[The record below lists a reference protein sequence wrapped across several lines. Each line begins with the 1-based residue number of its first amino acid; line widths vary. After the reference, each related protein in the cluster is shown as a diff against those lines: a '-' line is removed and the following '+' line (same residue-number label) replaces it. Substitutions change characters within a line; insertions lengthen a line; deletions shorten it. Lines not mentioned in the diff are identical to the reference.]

1 MTDWDH
7 SVDLVS
13 VGSGGGGLTAAVAVA
28 DAGLSSIVVEKTERV
43 GGSTAMSG
51 GVLWLPANPLMAA
64 DGDADTIEDGLRHM
78 AVVIG
83 DVGHAS
89 TPAKR
94 EAYVRQGNAMVEW
107 LQDQGVRFLRAK
119 GYADYYS
126 SLPGGHIEGRSI
138 ESKPYDASRI
148 PRWADLLPPGI
159 SAMIGMPVLTN
170 ELRQIQ
176 YVNRSR
182 KAFGVAVRV
191 GARTVGM
198 KLRRKRL
205 LTNGSALVANLL
217 EVADR
222 LQVPIWTG
230 TPLQDLVTEDGRVTG
245 VVVERDGAP
254 YRIEARRGVLVAAGG
269 FGHNAGLRAKFGGEQ
284 TVDGSRSMANPGDTG
299 EVLEMLMG
307 LGAET
312 DLLDEA
318 WWLPSAVP
326 ELGASTIGQARQRPG
341 AILVNNAG
349 RRFVNEA
356 DSMVEVGKA
365 IFAESGGSCWAVT
378 DHAYQSRYVSSSGRG
393 GVPEEWV
400 TNGWLKRAD
409 TLEDLADQIGV
420 DAGVLV
426 ATVTRFNEHATEG
439 NDPDFGRGGSA
450 YNTCMGDPGWG
461 PNPAL
466 GPLAQAPFYAAAIEP
481 ADVGT
486 CGGVVTDEHARVLAA
501 DGPIEGLYATGNITA
516 TVMGRSYPGAGA
528 SIANTMVFGY
538 AAAQHVLAG

>member
-1 MTDWDH
+1 MTKWDH

-13 VGSGGGGLTAAVAVA
+13 VGSGGGGLMTALAVA
-28 DAGLSSIVVEKTERV
+28 DAGLSSIVIEKTERV

-51 GVLWLPANPLMAA
+51 GILWLPANPLMAA
-64 DGDADTIEDGLRHM
+64 DGDTDTIEDGLRHM
-78 AVVIG
+78 AAVIG
-83 DVGHAS
+83 DVGPAS

-107 LQDQGVRFLRAK
+107 LQGQGVGFLRAK

-126 SLPGGHIEGRSI
+126 SLPGGHVEGRSI
-138 ESKPYDASRI
+138 EPKPYDASRI

-159 SAMIGMPVLTN
+159 AAMIGMPVLTN

-182 KAFGVAVRV
+182 KVLGVAARV
-191 GARTVGM
+191 GTRTVGM
-198 KLRRKRL
+198 KLRRRRL

-217 EVADR
+217 EIADR

-269 FGHNAGLRAKFGGEQ
+269 FGHNAGMRAKFGGEQ

-318 WWLPSAVP
+318 WWLPSVVP

-341 AILVNNAG
+341 AILVNKAG

-356 DSMVEVGKA
+356 DSMVEVGQA

-409 TLEDLADQIGV
+409 TLEELADQIGL
-420 DAGVLV
+420 DASVLV
-426 ATVTRFNEHATEG
+426 ATVTRFNEHAAEG
-439 NDPDFGRGGSA
+439 NDPDFGRGESA
-450 YNTCMGDPGWG
+450 YNTCMGDPGWK

-466 GPLAQAPFYAAAIEP
+466 GPLIQAPFYAAAIEP

-486 CGGVVTDEHARVLAA
+486 CGGVVTDEHARVLAS

-538 AAAQHVLAG
+538 AAAQHVLAR